1 MIKHRKNYFDLVP
14 ERRDLEHDVVD
25 NQDLTRHQD
34 ANELDLEENGAW
46 PSDQPLKRRKL
57 L

>member
-34 ANELDLEENGAW
+34 ANELDLEENDAW